1 MRYYSTQRPIVPGSF
16 PKPEGNTI
24 EQIVN
29 FPAKTYVDEIWKQA
43 WGYIDYEKPLS
54 EKVREGA
61 GNETQKNPIPCFSRC
76 DGAVRYRLRQPAPG
90 GNNQHK

>member
-54 EKVREGA
+54 EKDASDYELTQGGA
-61 GNETQKNPIPCFSRC
+61 RSHGNDRPCLMMA
-76 DGAVRYRLRQPAPG
+76 GQRYFE
-90 GNNQHK
+90 N

>member
-54 EKVREGA
+54 EKDACVRLIITHIRGMKR
-61 GNETQKNPIPCFSRC
+61 GNITMQPFFRDMVKSR
-76 DGAVRYRLRQPAPG
+76 
-90 GNNQHK
+90 